1 MYPEVD
7 WWPDTGYSALKS
19 LSEYRTHS
27 GEVNTQQ
34 IPVCVTGHSGSG

>member
-27 GEVNTQQ
+27 EVNTQQ